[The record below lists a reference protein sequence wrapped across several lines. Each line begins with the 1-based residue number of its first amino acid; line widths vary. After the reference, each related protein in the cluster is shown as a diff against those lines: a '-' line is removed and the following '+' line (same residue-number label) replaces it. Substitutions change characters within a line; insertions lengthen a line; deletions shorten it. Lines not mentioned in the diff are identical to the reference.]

1 VKVMY
6 MKEADICREYRQ
18 AKDKQ
23 KQIAVLADMNVCTQ
37 AEIIALLIRRG
48 EQVKG
53 MGGGKGGDTM
63 KGRSWDTEKA
73 MALYN
78 EGKTDR
84 QIAEAVF
91 VSPGVVG
98 VWRRKQGLPSNRE
111 NQEKQNAVKA
121 PEPPEPTPTVLEPPA
136 SAPPSSTDRPL
147 ALPRARGPVELSV
160 ELNGCAFALRAPDLE
175 GAAWAYEYAGRLLDD
190 MRKAAEHD

>member
-1 VKVMY
+1 
-6 MKEADICREYRQ
+6 
-18 AKDKQ
+18 
-23 KQIAVLADMNVCTQ
+23 
-37 AEIIALLIRRG
+37 
-48 EQVKG
+48 
-53 MGGGKGGDTM
+53 M

-84 QIAEAVF
+84 QIAAAVF

-98 VWRRKQGLPSNRE
+98 VWRREQGLPSNRE
-111 NQEKQNAVKA
+111 NQEKQSGVKV
-121 PEPPEPTPTVLEPPA
+121 PEPPAPTPTAPESPA
-136 SAPPSSTDRPL
+136 SAPPSSMDRPL

-175 GAAWAYEYAGRLLDD
+175 GTA
-190 MRKAAEHD
+190 